1 MKHGVLELSCMT
13 TLEEAIEVYGED
25 LQKQVAIEEMAEL
38 TKEICKDFRG
48 KDNREQIIEE
58 IVDVYIVLEQLL
70 IMYDINATEFSET
83 RVNKI
88 RRLKERLE
96 KEKCVK
102 ELKD

>member
-1 MKHGVLELSCMT
+1 MT

-83 RVNKI
+83 MVNKI